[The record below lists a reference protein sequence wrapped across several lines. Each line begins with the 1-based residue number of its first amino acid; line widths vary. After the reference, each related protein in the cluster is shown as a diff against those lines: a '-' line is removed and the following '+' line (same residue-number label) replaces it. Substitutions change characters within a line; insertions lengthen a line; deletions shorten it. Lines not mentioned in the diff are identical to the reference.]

1 MTDIYFDIPFFKS
14 LTSCE
19 GWDIKN
25 NSGTH
30 YHVARAFFRL
40 NSRHL
45 SGPASI
51 GKKFDV
57 LGKPEGM
64 TKERI
69 KTVEIETEIFQQTE
83 TIEKSIVETESIAKI
98 LNELTGHFGDGK
110 TLRLEGE

>member
-1 MTDIYFDIPFFKS
+1 
-14 LTSCE
+14 
-19 GWDIKN
+19 
-25 NSGTH
+25 
-30 YHVARAFFRL
+30 
-40 NSRHL
+40 
-45 SGPASI
+45 
-51 GKKFDV
+51 
-57 LGKPEGM
+57 M